1 MTEEQK
7 KHIETYK
14 SIIAKVDG
22 VELKGKTMPYTSANG
37 HMFSQLN
44 KDGEIGIRLS
54 KERHKELLE
63 NGASEFKS
71 YGAVMKEYIL
81 ISEEMLAAFD
91 DVVSLMK
98 EGLEYVQSLDP
109 K

>member
-1 MTEEQK
+1 MTAAQK
-7 KHIETYK
+7 QRIELYK
-14 SIIAKVDG
+14 AIIERVEG

-54 KERHKELLE
+54 KERQSEFFS
-63 NGASEFKS
+63 NGLQPFKS
-71 YGAVMKEYIL
+71 YGAIMQSYIL
-81 ISEEMLAAFD
+81 ISEKMLSD
-91 DVVSLMK
+91 IDRVTELMK
-98 EGLEYVQSLDP
+98 EGFQYVQSLDP